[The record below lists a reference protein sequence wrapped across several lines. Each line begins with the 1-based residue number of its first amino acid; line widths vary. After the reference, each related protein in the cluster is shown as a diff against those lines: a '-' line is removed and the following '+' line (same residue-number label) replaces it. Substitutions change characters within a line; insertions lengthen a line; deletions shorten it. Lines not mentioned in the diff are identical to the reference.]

1 MGVAIQCILEQE
13 LPDVEQMEGKSLAVA
28 YCSDPGGAEGGDAEP
43 ASNVVAVEF
52 GGSKASAPQSDE
64 ESPLAPLTEFIA
76 GDGAFEWHEAT
87 TGLAVVRSIL
97 EKLRAGAKVSVAPD
111 FEFWEGDDEEL
122 TEGVIYDLEML
133 EEILVAAE
141 KAHTRFYLAF
151 DV

>member
-1 MGVAIQCILEQE
+1 MGVAIQCILEQG
-13 LPDVEQMEGKSLAVA
+13 LPGVEHMEGKSLAVA
-28 YCSDPGGAEGGDAEP
+28 YCSDPGGAEDGAGEP

-52 GGSKASAPQSDE
+52 GGSKAATPPSNE
-64 ESPLAPLTEFIA
+64 ESPLAPLTQFIA
-76 GDGAFEWHEAT
+76 GDARFEWHEASA
-87 TGLAVVRSIL
+87 GLAVVRSIL